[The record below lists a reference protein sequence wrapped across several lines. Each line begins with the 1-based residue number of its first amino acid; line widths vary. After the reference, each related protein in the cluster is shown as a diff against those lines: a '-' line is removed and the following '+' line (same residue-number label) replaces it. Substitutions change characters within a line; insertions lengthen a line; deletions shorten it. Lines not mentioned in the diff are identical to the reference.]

1 MQRGWGFLALL
12 LISALLLQAVVEFI
26 RPLIPYVVAVI
37 VLGVVTVTAIT
48 VYRNH
53 RSW

>member
-1 MQRGWGFLALL
+1 MQRGWELLVL
-12 LISALLLQAVVEFI
+12 LIIFGILLQEAVAFI
-26 RPLIPYVVAVI
+26 RPLIPYVVDVV
-37 VLGVVTVTAIT
+37 VLGGITVTVIT

>member
-1 MQRGWGFLALL
+1 MRRGWEFLALL
-12 LISALLLQAVVEFI
+12 LIGALLLQAVVEFV

-37 VLGVVTVTAIT
+37 GLGVVTASVIT

>member
-1 MQRGWGFLALL
+1 MRRGWELLVL
-12 LISALLLQAVVEFI
+12 LIIFGVVLQEVVAFL
-26 RPLIPYVVAVI
+26 RPLIPYVVAVV
-37 VLGVVTVTAIT
+37 VLGGVTVTVIT